1 MLLVKT
7 NIIKNIN
14 TCTIIALITALAVVN
29 QAVSLKTFDLGVLY
43 YGILIF
49 TLLTTFF
56 QSTIKRI
63 SMTMTILYIA
73 CILSIL
79 LNDINAVY
87 RPWERFILFVIVTFI
102 ASPFIQS
109 DFYDKFRVI
118 LYKYIHILL
127 TIVIIISIPYI
138 ITGEK
143 GLAGFGGFTNH
154 SMLLAPISAVTL
166 VTLLYQLYL
175 GKYNKIIV
183 ISLIV
188 ITFIALLLA
197 ASRVSLAGAIV
208 AIIYFFYRLYSNNKR
223 KFGIIAITII
233 ALMTV
238 TYPLWGGY
246 MEGIEKKNEAQLTET
261 GEINYTGSRDM
272 LWSQRIREF
281 KSSPLVGVGFGY
293 AKYVTNVNER
303 TGRITF
309 QKTET
314 GTVEPGSSWLGA
326 LSMTGLLGFTAL
338 LVLWFKSLK
347 NSWKVE
353 KRDKLFGVYIGSTL
367 IFWAVHMIAEG
378 QIFAAGSFLF
388 FMVWITF
395 GAAYSAYNI
404 VYKR

>member
-1 MLLVKT
+1 MKT
-7 NIIKNIN
+7 NILKNIN
-14 TCTIIALITALAVVN
+14 TCTIIALITSLAVVN
-29 QAVSLKTFDLGVLY
+29 QAVALQTFDLGNLY
-43 YGILIF
+43 YAILIF
-49 TLLTTFF
+49 VLLVTFF

-63 SMTMTILYIA
+63 SMTMTILYIT

-79 LNDINAVY
+79 LNDIPTQY
-87 RPWERFILFVIVTFI
+87 QPWMRFVLFAIVTI
-102 ASPFIQS
+102 VASPFIQS
-109 DFYDKFRVI
+109 DFYDKFRV
-118 LYKYIHILL
+118 LTFKYIHILL
-127 TIVIIISIPYI
+127 TIIIIISIPFI
-138 ITGEK
+138 ITGER

-197 ASRVSLAGAIV
+197 ASRVSLAGAIF

-223 KFGIIAITII
+223 KFGIIAISII
-233 ALMTV
+233 ALMTI
-238 TYPLWGGY
+238 TYPLWGSY
-246 MEGIEKKNEAQLTET
+246 MEGIEKKNKAQITET
-261 GEINYTGSRDM
+261 GEINYTGSRDIM
-272 LWSQRIREF
+272 WDQRIREF

-303 TGRITF
+303 TGRITY
-309 QKTET
+309 KDNNT
-314 GTVEPGSSWLGA
+314 GVVEPGSSWLGA

-353 KRDKLFGVYIGSTL
+353 KKDKLFGVYIGSTL

>member
-1 MLLVKT
+1 MKT

-14 TCTIIALITALAVVN
+14 ACTIIALITALAVVN
-29 QAVSLKTFDLGVLY
+29 QAISQQSFDLGNLY
-43 YGILIF
+43 YAVLIF
-49 TLLTTFF
+49 TLLVTFF

-63 SMTMTILYIA
+63 SITITILYVA

-79 LNDINAVY
+79 LNDIPVVY
-87 RPWERFILFVIVTFI
+87 QSWMRFAFFAIVTI
-102 ASPFIQS
+102 VASPFIQS
-109 DFYDKFRVI
+109 DFYDKFRVT
-118 LYKYIHILL
+118 LFKYIHFLL
-127 TIVIIISIPYI
+127 IVVIILSIPFI
-138 ITGEK
+138 IGGER
-143 GLAGFGGFTNH
+143 GHAGFGGFTNH
-154 SMLLAPISAVTL
+154 SMLLAPISAITL
-166 VTLLYQLYL
+166 ITLLYQLYL

-197 ASRVSLAGAIV
+197 ASRVSLAGAIF

-338 LVLWFKSLK
+338 LILWFKSLK

>member
-1 MLLVKT
+1 MKT
-7 NIIKNIN
+7 NILKNIN
-14 TCTIIALITALAVVN
+14 ACTFIALITALAVVN
-29 QAVSLKTFDLGVLY
+29 QAISQQSFDLGNLY
-43 YGILIF
+43 YAVLIL
-49 TLLTTFF
+49 TLLVTFF

-73 CILSIL
+73 CIFSIL
-79 LNDINAVY
+79 LNDIPTQY
-87 RPWERFILFVIVTFI
+87 QPWMRLVLFVIVTII

-109 DFYDKFRVI
+109 DFYDKFRVT
-118 LYKYIHILL
+118 LFKYIHFLL
-127 TIVIIISIPYI
+127 VIVIILSIPFI
-138 ITGEK
+138 LSGER

-154 SMLLAPISAVTL
+154 SMLLAPISAITL
-166 VTLLYQLYL
+166 ITLLYQLYL

-208 AIIYFFYRLYSNNKR
+208 ALIYFFYRLYSNNKR
-223 KFGIIAITII
+223 KFGIIAISII
-233 ALMTV
+233 ALMTI
-238 TYPLWGGY
+238 TYPLWGSY

-261 GEINYTGSRDM
+261 GEINYTGSRDIM
-272 LWSQRIREF
+272 WDQRIREF

-303 TGRITF
+303 TGRITYK
-309 QKTET
+309 KTET
-314 GTVEPGSSWLGA
+314 GVVEPGSSWLGA

-353 KRDKLFGVYIGSTL
+353 KKDKLFGVYIGSTL

>member
-1 MLLVKT
+1 MKT
-7 NIIKNIN
+7 NILKNIN
-14 TCTIIALITALAVVN
+14 TCTIIALITAFAVVN
-29 QAVSLKTFDLGVLY
+29 QAVALQTFDLGNLY
-43 YGILIF
+43 YAILIF

-63 SMTMTILYIA
+63 SLTMTILYIA

-79 LNDINAVY
+79 LNDIPTQY
-87 RPWERFILFVIVTFI
+87 QPWMRFILFAIVTI
-102 ASPFIQS
+102 VASPFIQS
-109 DFYDKFRVI
+109 NLYDKFRV
-118 LYKYIHILL
+118 LTFKYIHILL
-127 TIVIIISIPYI
+127 SIIIIISIPFVI
-138 ITGEK
+138 SGER
-143 GLAGFGGFTNH
+143 GIAGFGGFTNH
-154 SMLLAPISAVTL
+154 SMLLAPISAITL
-166 VTLLYQLYL
+166 ITLLYQLYL

-188 ITFIALLLA
+188 ITFITLLLA

-223 KFGIIAITII
+223 KFGTIAISLIV
-233 ALMTV
+233 LMTI
-238 TYPLWGGY
+238 TYPLWGSY
-246 MEGIEKKNEAQLTET
+246 MEGIEKKNHAQLTET

-272 LWSQRIREF
+272 LWDQRIREF

-293 AKYVTNVNER
+293 AKYVTNINER
-303 TGRITF
+303 TGRITY
-309 QKTET
+309 KDTDT
-314 GTVEPGSSWLGA
+314 GVVEPGSSWLGA

-378 QIFAAGSFLF
+378 HIFSAGGFPFFLT
-388 FMVWITF
+388 WISIGT
-395 GAAYSAYNI
+395 AYSAYNI

>member
-1 MLLVKT
+1 MKT

-14 TCTIIALITALAVVN
+14 ACTIIALITALTVVN
-29 QAVSLKTFDLGVLY
+29 QAVALHTFDLGNLY
-43 YGILIF
+43 YAILIF
-49 TLLTTFF
+49 VLLVTFF

-79 LNDINAVY
+79 LNDIPTQY
-87 RPWERFILFVIVTFI
+87 QPWMRFSLFAIVTI
-102 ASPFIQS
+102 VASPFIQS
-109 DFYDKFRVI
+109 NLYDKFRV
-118 LYKYIHILL
+118 LTFKYIHILL
-127 TIVIIISIPYI
+127 SIIIIISIPFI
-138 ITGEK
+138 ITGER

-197 ASRVSLAGAIV
+197 ASRVSLVGTIV

-223 KFGIIAITII
+223 KFGIIAISII
-233 ALMTV
+233 ALMTI
-238 TYPLWGGY
+238 TYPLWGSY
-246 MEGIEKKNEAQLTET
+246 MEGIEKKNKAQITET
-261 GEINYTGSRDM
+261 GEINYTGSRDIM
-272 LWSQRIREF
+272 WDQRIREF

-293 AKYVTNVNER
+293 AKYVTNINER
-303 TGRITF
+303 TGRITY
-309 QKTET
+309 KDTDT
-314 GTVEPGSSWLGA
+314 GVVEPGSSWLGA

-347 NSWKVE
+347 NSWEVE

-367 IFWAVHMIAEG
+367 IFWAAHMIAEG

>member
-1 MLLVKT
+1 MKT

-14 TCTIIALITALAVVN
+14 ACTIIALITALAVVN
-29 QAVSLKTFDLGVLY
+29 QAVALQTFDLGNLY
-43 YGILIF
+43 YAILIF

-79 LNDINAVY
+79 LNDIPTQY
-87 RPWERFILFVIVTFI
+87 QPWMRFILFAIVTI
-102 ASPFIQS
+102 VASPFIQS
-109 DFYDKFRVI
+109 NFYDKFRVT
-118 LYKYIHILL
+118 LFKFIHILL
-127 TIVIIISIPYI
+127 IIVIILSIPFI
-138 ITGEK
+138 ISGER
-143 GLAGFGGFTNH
+143 GIAGFGGFTNH
-154 SMLLAPISAVTL
+154 SMLLAPISAITL
-166 VTLLYQLYL
+166 ITLLYQLYL

-197 ASRVSLAGAIV
+197 ASRVSLAGAIA

-223 KFGIIAITII
+223 KFGIIAISII
-233 ALMTV
+233 ALMII

-293 AKYVTNVNER
+293 AKYVTNINER
-303 TGRITF
+303 TGRITY
-309 QKTET
+309 KDTDT
-314 GTVEPGSSWLGA
+314 GVVEPGSSWLGA
-326 LSMTGLLGFTAL
+326 LSMTGLLGFSAL

-353 KRDKLFGVYIGSTL
+353 KRDKLFGVYIGSSL

-378 QIFAAGSFLF
+378 HIFSAGGFPFFLT
-388 FMVWITF
+388 WISIGT
-395 GAAYSAYNI
+395 AYSAYNI
-404 VYKR
+404 VYKRNLL

>member
-1 MLLVKT
+1 MKT
-7 NIIKNIN
+7 NILKNIN
-14 TCTIIALITALAVVN
+14 TCKFIALITALAVVN
-29 QAVSLKTFDLGVLY
+29 QAISQQSFNLGNLY
-43 YGILIF
+43 YAVLIF
-49 TLLTTFF
+49 TLLVTFF

-73 CILSIL
+73 CIFSIL
-79 LNDINAVY
+79 LNDIPTQY
-87 RPWERFILFVIVTFI
+87 QPWMRFILFIVVTI
-102 ASPFIQS
+102 VASPFIQS
-109 DFYDKFRVI
+109 NFYDKFRV
-118 LYKYIHILL
+118 LTFKYINILL
-127 TIVIIISIPYI
+127 TIVIIISIPFI
-138 ITGEK
+138 ITGER

-197 ASRVSLAGAIV
+197 ASRVSLVGAIV
-208 AIIYFFYRLYSNNKR
+208 AIIYFFYRLYNNNKR
-223 KFGIIAITII
+223 KFGTISISIIVLMII
-233 ALMTV
+233 
-238 TYPLWGGY
+238 TYPLWGSY

-261 GEINYTGSRDM
+261 GEINYTGSRDIM
-272 LWSQRIREF
+272 WNQRIREF

-303 TGRITF
+303 TGRITYK
-309 QKTET
+309 KTET

-395 GAAYSAYNI
+395 GAAYSAYN
-404 VYKR
+404 VAYRR

>member
-1 MLLVKT
+1 MKT
-7 NIIKNIN
+7 NILKNIN
-14 TCTIIALITALAVVN
+14 ACTFIALITALAVVN
-29 QAVSLKTFDLGVLY
+29 QASKEHTFDLGMIY
-43 YGILIF
+43 YAILIF
-49 TLLTTFF
+49 ALLVTFF

-79 LNDINAVY
+79 LNDIPTQY
-87 RPWERFILFVIVTFI
+87 QPWMRFSLFVIVTI
-102 ASPFIQS
+102 VTSPFIQS
-109 DFYDKFRVI
+109 DFYDKFRVT
-118 LYKYIHILL
+118 LFKYIHFLL
-127 TIVIIISIPYI
+127 IVVIILSIPFIFSNTYG
-138 ITGEK
+138 TH
-143 GLAGFGGFTNH
+143 GFGGATDH
-154 SMLLAPISAVTL
+154 SMLLALISAITII
-166 VTLLYQLYL
+166 TLLYHLYL

-188 ITFIALLLA
+188 ITFITLLLA
-197 ASRVSLAGAIV
+197 ASRVSLVGTIV

-223 KFGIIAITII
+223 KFGTIAISII
-233 ALMTV
+233 VLMIIS
-238 TYPLWGGY
+238 YPLWGRY

-261 GEINYTGSRDM
+261 GEINYIGSREIM
-272 LWSQRIREF
+272 WGQRIREF

-293 AKYVTNVNER
+293 AKYVTNVNEH
-303 TGRITF
+303 TGKITY

-314 GTVEPGSSWLGA
+314 GAIEPGSSWLGA

-378 QIFAAGSFLF
+378 HIFSAGGFPFFLT
-388 FMVWITF
+388 WISIGT
-395 GAAYSAYNI
+395 AYSAYNI

>member
-1 MLLVKT
+1 MKT
-7 NIIKNIN
+7 NILKNIN
-14 TCTIIALITALAVVN
+14 TRTIIALITALAVVN
-29 QAVSLKTFDLGVLY
+29 QAVALQTFDLGNLY
-43 YGILIF
+43 YAILIF
-49 TLLTTFF
+49 VLLVTFF

-79 LNDINAVY
+79 LNDIPTQY
-87 RPWERFILFVIVTFI
+87 QPWMRFILFIVVTI
-102 ASPFIQS
+102 VASPFIQS
-109 DFYDKFRVI
+109 DFYDRFRVS
-118 LYKYIHILL
+118 LFKYIHFLL
-127 TIVIIISIPYI
+127 IFVIILSIPFI
-138 ITGEK
+138 IVGER
-143 GLAGFGGFTNH
+143 GHAGFGGFTNH
-154 SMLLAPISAVTL
+154 SMLLAPISAITL
-166 VTLLYQLYL
+166 ITLLYQLYL

-183 ISLIV
+183 ISLIA

-197 ASRVSLAGAIV
+197 ASRVSLGGVIV

-223 KFGIIAITII
+223 KFGTIAISII
-233 ALMTV
+233 ALMTI
-238 TYPLWGGY
+238 TYPLWGSY
-246 MEGIEKKNEAQLTET
+246 MEGIEKKNEAQITET
-261 GEINYTGSRDM
+261 GEINYTGSRDIM
-272 LWSQRIREF
+272 WDQRIREF

-303 TGRITF
+303 TGRITYE
-309 QKTET
+309 KTEI
-314 GTVEPGSSWLGA
+314 GVVEPGSSWLGA

-338 LVLWFKSLK
+338 LILWFKSLK

-353 KRDKLFGVYIGSTL
+353 KKDKLFGVYIGSTL

>member
-1 MLLVKT
+1 MKT
-7 NIIKNIN
+7 NILKNIN

-29 QAVSLKTFDLGVLY
+29 QAVALQTFDLGNLY
-43 YGILIF
+43 YAILIF

-79 LNDINAVY
+79 LNDIPTQY
-87 RPWERFILFVIVTFI
+87 QPWMRFILFAIVTI
-102 ASPFIQS
+102 VASPFIQS
-109 DFYDKFRVI
+109 NFYDKFRVT
-118 LYKYIHILL
+118 LFKFIHILL
-127 TIVIIISIPYI
+127 IIVIILSIPFVI
-138 ITGEK
+138 SGER
-143 GLAGFGGFTNH
+143 GIAGFGGFTNH
-154 SMLLAPISAVTL
+154 SMLLAPISAITL
-166 VTLLYQLYL
+166 ITLLYQLYL

-208 AIIYFFYRLYSNNKR
+208 AILYFFYRLYSNNKR
-223 KFGIIAITII
+223 KFGTIAISII
-233 ALMTV
+233 ALMTI
-238 TYPLWGGY
+238 TYPLWGSY
-246 MEGIEKKNEAQLTET
+246 MEGIEKKNEAQITET
-261 GEINYTGSRDM
+261 GEINYTGSRDIM
-272 LWSQRIREF
+272 WNQRIREF

-293 AKYVTNVNER
+293 AQYVTNVNER
-303 TGRITF
+303 TGRITYK
-309 QKTET
+309 KTET
-314 GTVEPGSSWLGA
+314 GVVEPGSSWLGA

-395 GAAYSAYNI
+395 GVAYSAYNI